1 LEKLSMFYLF
11 AVEPWAVSDAIH
23 YDLKF
28 SRMNV

>member
-1 LEKLSMFYLF
+1 MFYLF